1 VNNLKK
7 DYDEKINAL
16 SVENESLTNEIKTL
30 RDTNAKLKTEIN
42 VNKGHT
48 LEAMR
53 SANFNEQYSRKNNV
67 KVFNLPTKERQDLKK
82 DFTEMLRK
90 DLGLQF
96 DPREITE
103 IHRIPTSSQFTKDK
117 PVIIRLASSEA
128 KRTLM
133 REKKNLSG
141 NIRFAEDVTQKN
153 MNLMK
158 LLRESDEIE
167 SAWFYNTR
175 VYGKSKD
182 GTQVKFDIGD
192 NITQKL
198 REGRE
203 SRESH
208 ESR

>member
-1 VNNLKK
+1 
-7 DYDEKINAL
+7 
-16 SVENESLTNEIKTL
+16 
-30 RDTNAKLKTEIN
+30 
-42 VNKGHT
+42 
-48 LEAMR
+48 
-53 SANFNEQYSRKNNV
+53 
-67 KVFNLPTKERQDLKK
+67 
-82 DFTEMLRK
+82 
-90 DLGLQF
+90 
-96 DPREITE
+96 
-103 IHRIPTSSQFTKDK
+103 
-117 PVIIRLASSEA
+117 
-128 KRTLM
+128 M

-203 SRESH
+203 SREFTLPRH
-208 ESR
+208 QGRFCCHRRAANQNSRKDCQP